1 MAMRKMTFTIPE
13 ELALMLTRRVAPS
26 SRSRYVSEAI
36 QASLR
41 QRDEMIKAAC
51 LAANDDPETRQ
62 IQADFDAL
70 PDMVIESWDD
80 ASAAR

>member
-1 MAMRKMTFTIPE
+1 MRKMTFTIPE
-13 ELALMLTRRVAPS
+13 ELALQFTRRVAPS
-26 SRSRYVSEAI
+26 RRSRYVSDAL

-51 LAANDDPETRQ
+51 LAANGDPETRQ

-70 PDMVIESWDD
+70 PDAVTESWHDEPTT
-80 ASAAR
+80 R